1 MVVEESLVAIPPAA
15 LLSLLGEPARWPGW
29 WPGSRATLVRS
40 GDGLEWTLVGT
51 LVGTS
56 SVTVTADAA
65 GAQVSYRL
73 EADPAQPGSPG
84 TPRRLPDS
92 PHGRREVDTLIQRHR
107 VAWKRAVFSFVAEY
121 EASVTG
127 RRY

>member
-1 MVVEESLVAIPPAA
+1 MVVDESLVAVPPAA
-15 LLSLLGEPARWPGW
+15 LLSLLGDPARWPGW
-29 WPGSRATLVRS
+29 WPGSRATLVRTR
-40 GDGLEWTLVGT
+40 DGLQWSLVGA

-56 SVTVTADAA
+56 SVTVVPDST
-65 GAQVSYRL
+65 GAQVRYRL
-73 EADPAQPGSPG
+73 EADPAQPGSSD

-92 PHGRREVDTLIQRHR
+92 PHGRREVDALVQRHR